1 MKVGVRVKVRVR
13 VLVLAPLVLMAL
25 AFPVAP
31 ATASSSGLC
40 IVHGASART
49 GVDISGLENRE
60 PWHLNASDGLSV
72 TVTAPF
78 DFRTPEAFEQGA
90 GGVTTFYWLASLG
103 IMERHATD
111 PWGSGTIHDL
121 GLAGYAVLGPRF
133 GMGAAAYGTAEADSC
148 SWFVDVVLDDV
159 NPWLTVFGGGAL
171 AVGVLGI
178 AGVALAARRGRGWPA
193 RLIAAVLGA
202 TAGTALFAAA
212 GQFGIIPYDGGGYL
226 ALLVGLLAGLL
237 LAGRFRSRNRGATP
251 NG

>member
-1 MKVGVRVKVRVR
+1 MKVRVR
-13 VLVLAPLVLMAL
+13 VLVLAALVLMAL

-40 IVHGASART
+40 TVHGASART
-49 GVDISGLENRE
+49 AVDISGLENGK

-78 DFRTPEAFEQGA
+78 DFRTPDAFERGA

-103 IMERHATD
+103 VMERHATD
-111 PWGSGTIHDL
+111 PWGSATIHDL
-121 GLAGYAVLGPRF
+121 GLTGYAVLGPRF
-133 GMGAAAYGTAEADSC
+133 GMGAAAYGTDEADSC

-193 RLIAAVLGA
+193 RLLAAVLGA

-212 GQFGIIPYDGGGYL
+212 GQFGMVPYDGGGYL

-237 LAGRFRSRNRGATP
+237 LAGRVRSRNRGATP